1 MKLLF
6 CLSVLG
12 LAVAGSTAKPADSL
26 GAREIGWPSIDGMNF
41 GIPSTQRLQS
51 HRGGQ
56 DESGFSNQLGGQDE
70 GGFSN
75 HRGGQDEG
83 GFSDHRGG
91 QDEGGFSN
99 HRGNQGESS
108 LANHHGGQNDG
119 SQSNQR
125 GKDQGNG
132 GGAVDQSKMLD
143 LVNTQRGQSG
153 LSTLQYSSDLE
164 QAAQSQC
171 QYQSNSQTMT
181 HSNPEGDVGKR
192 LSNLGVRWSY
202 VAENVA
208 EGQKNEDDVMN
219 SWMNS
224 PGHRANILS
233 AKSTHTA
240 TYRVGKYWTQ
250 VFAAL

>member
-1 MKLLF
+1 MKFLF

-12 LAVAGSTAKPADSL
+12 LVVAGSAAKPTDSL
-26 GAREIGWPSIDGMNF
+26 GAREIGWPSIDGMDL

-56 DESGFSNQLGGQDE
+56 DESDFSNQLGGQDE

-75 HRGGQDEG
+75 RHGGQD
-83 GFSDHRGG
+83 D
-91 QDEGGFSN
+91 GGFSN
-99 HRGNQGESS
+99 HRGSQGESS

-125 GKDQGNG
+125 GKDQGSG

-153 LSTLQYSSDLE
+153 LSSLQYSSDLE

-181 HSNPEGDVGKR
+181 HNNPEGDVGKR

-250 VFAAL
+250 VFASL